1 MMDKRVIKP
10 PDPMDERLIQ
20 PSEADPLIEDTRAFW
35 REMGKDLVRGS
46 ISTTDETAK
55 QIVGVAGIL
64 EGLYFHAITFADLR
78 GKVAGDV
85 LWVYLAPIG
94 LLLISLCAALIVFF
108 PDRSR
113 LNFNSSE
120 ASKLVYE
127 RTVRAKLWALRMASI
142 FLVLGIGGIFVAVIA
157 YLKG

>member
-1 MMDKRVIKP
+1 MDKRVIKQP
-10 PDPMDERLIQ
+10 EVMDEQLIR
-20 PSEADPLIEDTRAFW
+20 PPEPDNLLEDTRAFW
-35 REMGKDLVRGS
+35 RETGKNLVRGS
-46 ISTTDETAK
+46 ISTIDETAK
-55 QIVGVAGIL
+55 QIVTVAGIL
-64 EGLYFHAITFADLR
+64 EGLYFHAITFTDLR
-78 GKVAGDV
+78 GKVMGDV

-113 LNFNSSE
+113 LNFNSSG

-127 RTVRAKLWALRMASI
+127 RTVRAKLWALRVASI
-142 FLVLGIGGIFVAVIA
+142 FLVLGIGGILVAVIA

>member
-1 MMDKRVIKP
+1 MDKPLIKP
-10 PDPMDERLIQ
+10 PESIDERLIK
-20 PSEADPLIEDTRAFW
+20 PPEPDSLLEETRTFW
-35 REMGKDLVRGS
+35 RETGKTLVRES
-46 ISTTDETAK
+46 ISTIDKTAK
-55 QIVGVAGIL
+55 QIIGVVGIL
-64 EGLYFHAITFADLR
+64 EGLYFHAITYTDLR
-78 GKVAGDV
+78 GKVTGDA
-85 LWVYLAPIG
+85 LWSYLAPIV

-127 RTVRAKLWALRMASI
+127 RAVRSKLWALRIASI
-142 FLVLGIGGIFVAVIA
+142 FLVLGVIGLLLAVIA

>member
-1 MMDKRVIKP
+1 MDQREIKQP
-10 PDPMDERLIQ
+10 EAMDEQLIR
-20 PSEADPLIEDTRAFW
+20 PPEPDALLEDTRAFW
-35 REMGKDLVRGS
+35 RETGKDLVRGS
-46 ISTTDETAK
+46 ISTIDETAK

-64 EGLYFHAITFADLR
+64 EGLYFHAITFTDLR

-94 LLLISLCAALIVFF
+94 LLLVSLCAALIVFF

-127 RTVRAKLWALRMASI
+127 RTVRAKLLALRMASI
-142 FLVLGIGGIFVAVIA
+142 FLVLGVGGIFVAVIA

>member
-1 MMDKRVIKP
+1 MDKPLTKP
-10 PDPMDERLIQ
+10 PELMDERLVK
-20 PSEADPLIEDTRAFW
+20 PPEPDSLLEDSRAFW
-35 REMGKDLVRGS
+35 RETGKNLVRGS
-46 ISTTDETAK
+46 ISAIDETAK
-55 QIVGVAGIL
+55 QLVVITGIL
-64 EGLYFHAITFADLR
+64 EGLYFHAITYTDLR
-78 GKVAGDV
+78 GKVTSDL
-85 LWVYLAPIG
+85 LWIYLAPIV

-127 RTVRAKLWALRMASI
+127 RTVRAKLWALRLASI
-142 FLVLGIGGIFVAVIA
+142 FLVLGVGGILVAVLV